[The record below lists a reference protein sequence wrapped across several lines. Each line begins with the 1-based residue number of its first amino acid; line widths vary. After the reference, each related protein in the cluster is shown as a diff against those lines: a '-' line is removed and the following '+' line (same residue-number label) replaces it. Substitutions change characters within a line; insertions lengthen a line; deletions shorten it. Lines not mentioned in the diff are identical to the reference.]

1 MTNVNAERP
10 GDNPEAT
17 SPALPVLLEHHGR
30 FLAFLTSRVG
40 HIQTAEEILQTALAR
55 IIERDPLIDEENVS
69 GWFYRVLR
77 NAIADYYRR
86 QAAESRALDVWRTEQ
101 TGLKDDD
108 DLQRTVCACLG
119 ELIPRLKPE
128 YAELLARVELGGES
142 LQVAAKSLAITPNNA
157 SVRLHRARQALKQQ
171 LEETCR
177 ACATHGCLDCTCQES
192 YPTSVRFRVR
202 ARLPGVR
209 HANQEEI
216 HDQGD
221 RSCLRDDS

>member
-1 MTNVNAERP
+1 MECDMTKVDAERP
-10 GDNPEAT
+10 GDKCETT
-17 SPALPVLLEHHGR
+17 SPALPVLLEHHAR

-55 IIERDPLIDEENVS
+55 IIERNPLVDEENVS
-69 GWFYRVLR
+69 AWFYRILR

-86 QAAESRALDVWRTEQ
+86 QAAESRALDAWRTEQ

-192 YPTSVRFRVR
+192 
-202 ARLPGVR
+202 
-209 HANQEEI
+209 
-216 HDQGD
+216 
-221 RSCLRDDS
+221 

>member
-1 MTNVNAERP
+1 MECDMTKVDAERP

-17 SPALPVLLEHHGR
+17 SPALPVLLEHHAR

-55 IIERDPLIDEENVS
+55 IIERDPLVDEENVS
-69 GWFYRVLR
+69 AWFYRVLR

-86 QAAESRALDVWRTEQ
+86 QAAESRALDAWRTEQ

-108 DLQRTVCACLG
+108 DLQRTACACLG

-142 LQVAAKSLAITPNNA
+142 LQEAAKSLAITPNNA

-171 LEETCR
+171 LEATCR

-192 YPTSVRFRVR
+192 
-202 ARLPGVR
+202 
-209 HANQEEI
+209 
-216 HDQGD
+216 
-221 RSCLRDDS
+221 

>member
-1 MTNVNAERP
+1 MTKVDAERP

-17 SPALPVLLEHHGR
+17 SPALPVLLEHHAR

-55 IIERDPLIDEENVS
+55 IIERDSLVDEENVS
-69 GWFYRVLR
+69 AWFYRVLR
-77 NAIADYYRR
+77 NSIADYYRR
-86 QAAESRALDVWRTEQ
+86 QAAESRALDAWRTDQ
-101 TGLKDDD
+101 TGLEDDD

-177 ACATHGCLDCTCQES
+177 ACATHGCMDCTCQES
-192 YPTSVRFRVR
+192 
-202 ARLPGVR
+202 
-209 HANQEEI
+209 
-216 HDQGD
+216 
-221 RSCLRDDS
+221 